1 MYNIYITE
9 LSACFIANATILF
22 EISNTVSFS
31 ENLLDL
37 FSNKG
42 FMLPTNLHPF
52 SLEKKDNNV
61 MFMFMELT
69 IAFNYTLHVTELNYQ
84 IKNTYI
90 KRYRSFKQ

>member
-1 MYNIYITE
+1 MLVPNSHTKCIIYITE

-31 ENLLDL
+31 GNLLDL

-52 SLEKKDNNV
+52 SLEKKDNN
-61 MFMFMELT
+61 MFMFTNNDPKDIDVE
-69 IAFNYTLHVTELNYQ
+69 INYTIQ
-84 IKNTYI
+84 M
-90 KRYRSFKQ
+90 